1 MFDNRH
7 DDEVDFCE
15 EYKSQILNGE
25 SKEEESTFGKII
37 IILLL
42 LTAIVGFSIYGYN
55 YYMKSIDESG
65 SSVEAPPASIQTL
78 SDDELVVEP
87 FNEEDDLKV
96 EELTVKE
103 TKIKSSEKSQ
113 EIVSKKEER
122 VQKIEKTQKVEKVQ
136 KVEKTQT
143 IEKTQKVEKRVEKPI
158 KVIEVEKVTPSIVP
172 KPTATPVV
180 TRQRVEIEESE
191 LEKIANEVKLE
202 IAKDETS
209 IDRASSPTI
218 KSNSTTTSTNK
229 AESAYLEELA
239 KLSKEVDN
247 EK

>member
-1 MFDNRH
+1 LFDNKH

-25 SKEEESTFGKII
+25 PKEEESTFGKII

-42 LTAIVGFSIYGYN
+42 LTAIIGFSIYGYN
-55 YYMKSIDESG
+55 YYMNNIKESG
-65 SSVEAPPASIQTL
+65 SSVDAPPASIQTL

-87 FNEEDDLKV
+87 FSEDDLKV
-96 EELTVKE
+96 EEPTAKPIVKRSETVEKNQ
-103 TKIKSSEKSQ
+103 KIDT
-113 EIVSKKEER
+113 IKEE
-122 VQKIEKTQKVEKVQ
+122 VKKIEKVQ
-136 KVEKTQT
+136 KVE
-143 IEKTQKVEKRVEKPI
+143 ERVEKPI
-158 KVIEVEKVTPSIVP
+158 EVIKVEKVTPSIVP

-218 KSNSTTTSTNK
+218 KSNSTTTSTNQ

>member
-55 YYMKSIDESG
+55 YYMKSINESG
-65 SSVEAPPASIQTL
+65 SSIETPPASIQTL

-96 EELTVKE
+96 EELTVKN

-122 VQKIEKTQKVEKVQ
+122 VQKVEKTQKIEKV
-136 KVEKTQT
+136 
-143 IEKTQKVEKRVEKPI
+143 QKVEKRVEKPI
-158 KVIEVEKVTPSIVP
+158 KVIEVEKVTPSIAP
-172 KPTATPVV
+172 QPTATPVV
-180 TRQRVEIEESE
+180 TRQRVEVEESD
-191 LEKIANEVKLE
+191 LDKIANEVKLE

-218 KSNSTTTSTNK
+218 KSNSSTTSTNQ